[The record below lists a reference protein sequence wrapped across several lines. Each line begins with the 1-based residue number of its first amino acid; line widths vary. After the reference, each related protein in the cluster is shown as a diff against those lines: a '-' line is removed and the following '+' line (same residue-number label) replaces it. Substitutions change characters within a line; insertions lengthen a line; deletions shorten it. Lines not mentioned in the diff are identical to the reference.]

1 MTKVAGNAIA
11 ELKLFTL
18 GSNLMKNFIFLSL
31 MISSVGFA
39 QDRTAQ
45 TLIEQD
51 QLIKDLQRDIRQ
63 LRGDN
68 EQINHQLKI
77 LQQNQRDIEQKLGKT
92 DLSKT
97 PPPPSISPITSMGMA
112 ENMGMSGMGMNPAPI
127 IPTQTPVLPALS
139 LADPKTTTAP
149 PDYQQAFDLLQRG
162 QFDNAIP
169 AFNSF
174 VKQSPTGDY
183 ADNAQ
188 YWMGEAYYAKRDF
201 VGALAAFKKLV
212 DNYPDSPK
220 KSHALL
226 KIGFSYDELG
236 DKISARQTLEQLRKE
251 FPNTNPARLAE
262 ERLKKLK

>member
-1 MTKVAGNAIA
+1 MK
-11 ELKLFTL
+11 TL
-18 GSNLMKNFIFLSL
+18 VFFIMLVSN
-31 MISSVGFA
+31 VGFA
-39 QDRTAQ
+39 QNFGVDKNDRTAQ

-51 QLIKDLQRDIRQ
+51 QLIKDLQREIRQ

-77 LQQNQRDIEQKLGKT
+77 LQQNQRDIEQRIGKT

-97 PPPPSISPITSMGMA
+97 PPPPISPTTSMGMTD
-112 ENMGMSGMGMNPAPI
+112 NVGMSGMGMNAI
-127 IPTQTPVLPALS
+127 SSMQAPVLPALS
-139 LADPKTTTAP
+139 LADPKTSTAP

-162 QFDNAIP
+162 QFDKAIP
-169 AFNSF
+169 AFDSF

-201 VGALAAFKKLV
+201 VGALSAFKKLV

-236 DKISARQTLEQLRKE
+236 DKTSARQTLEQLRKE
-251 FPNTNPARLAE
+251 FPNTNPARLAD
-262 ERLKKLK
+262 ERLKKLR

>member
-1 MTKVAGNAIA
+1 MK
-11 ELKLFTL
+11 KLLFLVL
-18 GSNLMKNFIFLSL
+18 GLSVTVQAQNFSVDKN
-31 MISSVGFA
+31 
-39 QDRTAQ
+39 DRIEK

-51 QLIKDLQRDIRQ
+51 QLIKDLQREVRQ

-68 EQINHQLKI
+68 EQINHQLQQ
-77 LQQNQRDIEQKLGKT
+77 LQQNQRDAEQRLTGINPP
-92 DLSKT
+92 KT
-97 PPPPSISPITSMGMA
+97 PSPITGMTGMNNMTGNLNINNGMGMSG
-112 ENMGMSGMGMNPAPI
+112 MGMSGMGMNSTPPS
-127 IPTQTPVLPALS
+127 QTPVLPALS

-149 PDYQQAFDLLQRG
+149 PEYQQAFDLLQRG
-162 QFDNAIP
+162 HYDKAIP
-169 AFNSF
+169 AFDSF

-188 YWMGEAYYAKRDF
+188 YWLGEAYYSKRDF

-236 DKISARQTLEQLRKE
+236 DKISARQALEQVRKD
-251 FPNTNPARLAE
+251 FPSTNPARLAE
-262 ERLKKLK
+262 ERLKKLRQ

>member
-1 MTKVAGNAIA
+1 
-11 ELKLFTL
+11 
-18 GSNLMKNFIFLSL
+18 MKRWFFLALSMNTVVYAQNF
-31 MISSVGFA
+31 SVDKN
-39 QDRTAQ
+39 DRVEK

-51 QLIKDLQRDIRQ
+51 QLIKDLQREIRQ
-63 LRGDN
+63 LRGDH
-68 EQINHQLKI
+68 EQINHQLQI
-77 LQQNQRDIEQKLGKT
+77 LQQNQRDIEQRLGKT

-97 PPPPSISPITSMGMA
+97 PSPPISPVI
-112 ENMGMSGMGMNPAPI
+112 GMGMTGNMNINNGMGINLTPLTQPPI
-127 IPTQTPVLPALS
+127 LPALS

-162 QFDNAIP
+162 HYDKAISAFD
-169 AFNSF
+169 SF

-188 YWMGEAYYAKRDF
+188 YWLGEAYYSKRDF

-226 KIGFSYDELG
+226 KMGFSYNELG
-236 DKISARQTLEQLRKE
+236 DKTNARQTLEQIRKD
-251 FPNTNPARLAE
+251 FPSTNPARLAE
-262 ERLKKLK
+262 ERLKKLY

>member
-1 MTKVAGNAIA
+1 
-11 ELKLFTL
+11 
-18 GSNLMKNFIFLSL
+18 MKRLIFLSL
-31 MISSVGFA
+31 LISSGGHA

-45 TLIEQD
+45 ILIEQD
-51 QLIKDLQRDIRQ
+51 QLIKDLQREIRQ

-77 LQQNQRDIEQKLGKT
+77 LQQNQRDIEQRLTGNPPKN
-92 DLSKT
+92 D
-97 PPPPSISPITSMGMA
+97 PPPPLMPNMS
-112 ENMGMSGMGMNPAPI
+112 MGMSGMNNTMGMTSPP
-127 IPTQTPVLPALS
+127 PQTPVLPALS

-162 QFDNAIP
+162 QFDKAIP
-169 AFNSF
+169 AFDSF

-188 YWMGEAYYAKRDF
+188 YWLGEAYYAKRDF

-251 FPNTNPARLAE
+251 FPSTTPSRLAE
-262 ERLKKLK
+262 ERLKKLR